1 MEAPMTD
8 DPRIEALKARHHSLE
23 QTIADEE
30 ARPLPDDLHIAELKK
45 QKLRIKDEIAMLSS
59 A

>member
-1 MEAPMTD
+1 MTV

-23 QTIADEE
+23 QSIADEE
-30 ARPLPDDLHIAELKK
+30 ARPHPDDMHLAELKK
-45 QKLRIKDEIAMLSS
+45 QKLRIKDEIALLSS

>member
-1 MEAPMTD
+1 MTD

-23 QTIADEE
+23 QSIADEKS
-30 ARPLPDDLHIAELKK
+30 RPLPDDLHIADLKK
-45 QKLRIKDEIAMLSS
+45 QKLRIKDEIAKLTS

>member
-1 MEAPMTD
+1 MSV

-23 QTIADEE
+23 QSIADEE
-30 ARPLPDDLHIAELKK
+30 SRPLPNELHLAELKK
-45 QKLRIKDEIAMLSS
+45 QKLRIKDEIAMLNS